1 MVPVVGMLIMI
12 TMKSI
17 RPMATFRSHFPQ
29 LQGAM
34 IMTGGFEKHN
44 DNNYNY
50 KGHRLRVGA
59 KAPRQLDDHG
69 HLDHD
74 HESESE
80 C

>member
-1 MVPVVGMLIMI
+1 
-12 TMKSI
+12 
-17 RPMATFRSHFPQ
+17 
-29 LQGAM
+29 
-34 IMTGGFEKHN
+34 MTGGFEKHN